1 METTARDEVETSAL
15 PSPDESQELPLKEV
29 VASLLEDLK
38 KGAGDKDKRRQVEE
52 WMRSLSEKYPQY
64 PIRDG
69 LREYYLAEA
78 GRLRNDFNSASDL
91 TEKLNLGRMVESFLE
106 KAADV
111 QRRMQER

>member
-1 METTARDEVETSAL
+1 METTSRDEVIAPLSSASGG
-15 PSPDESQELPLKEV
+15 PQEQPLQEV

-38 KGAGDKDKRRQVEE
+38 KGVGDKDKRRQVEE
-52 WMRSLSEKYPQY
+52 WMRSLSEKYPQF

-69 LREYYLAEA
+69 LRDYYLAEA